1 MNDKIKIKNE
11 LSEKEFTIL
20 FSFEFDNHNYI
31 TYTDYEKDEN
41 GNILCFSS
49 IYDNDKL
56 IGYGRIIGDKTIF
69 LYIRFHLFLSNFQKK
84 KAVYEM
90 LRRLL
95 FLLLLFYFLFF
106 IYQNRQS

>member
-56 IGYGRIIGDKTIF
+56 MPVNDEKALDMIDEILNHMVEETKNKFIIEEDK
-69 LYIRFHLFLSNFQKK
+69 
-84 KAVYEM
+84 
-90 LRRLL
+90 
-95 FLLLLFYFLFF
+95 
-106 IYQNRQS
+106 

>member
-31 TYTDYEKDEN
+31 TYTDSEKDEN

-56 IGYGRIIGDKTIF
+56 MPVNDEKALDMIDEILNHMVEETKNKFIIEEDK
-69 LYIRFHLFLSNFQKK
+69 
-84 KAVYEM
+84 
-90 LRRLL
+90 
-95 FLLLLFYFLFF
+95 
-106 IYQNRQS
+106 

>member
-1 MNDKIKIKNE
+1 MNDTIKIKNE

-31 TYTDYEKDEN
+31 TYSDYEKDEN

-56 IGYGRIIGDKTIF
+56 MPVNDEKALDMIDEILNHMVEETKNKFIIEEDK
-69 LYIRFHLFLSNFQKK
+69 
-84 KAVYEM
+84 
-90 LRRLL
+90 
-95 FLLLLFYFLFF
+95 
-106 IYQNRQS
+106 

>member
-31 TYTDYEKDEN
+31 TYSDYEKDEN
-41 GNILCFSS
+41 DNILCFSS

-56 IGYGRIIGDKTIF
+56 MPVNDEKALDMIDEILNHMVEETKNKFIIEEDK
-69 LYIRFHLFLSNFQKK
+69 
-84 KAVYEM
+84 
-90 LRRLL
+90 
-95 FLLLLFYFLFF
+95 
-106 IYQNRQS
+106 

>member
-56 IGYGRIIGDKTIF
+56 IPVNDEKALDMIDEILNHMVEETKNKFIIEEDK
-69 LYIRFHLFLSNFQKK
+69 
-84 KAVYEM
+84 
-90 LRRLL
+90 
-95 FLLLLFYFLFF
+95 
-106 IYQNRQS
+106 

>member
-31 TYTDYEKDEN
+31 TYTNYEKDEN

-56 IGYGRIIGDKTIF
+56 MPVNDEKALDMIDEILNHMVEETKNKFIIEEDK
-69 LYIRFHLFLSNFQKK
+69 
-84 KAVYEM
+84 
-90 LRRLL
+90 
-95 FLLLLFYFLFF
+95 
-106 IYQNRQS
+106 

>member
-49 IYDNDKL
+49 IYDDDKL
-56 IGYGRIIGDKTIF
+56 MPVNDEKALDMIDEILNHMVEETKNKFIIEEDK
-69 LYIRFHLFLSNFQKK
+69 
-84 KAVYEM
+84 
-90 LRRLL
+90 
-95 FLLLLFYFLFF
+95 
-106 IYQNRQS
+106 

>member
-31 TYTDYEKDEN
+31 TYSDYEKDEN

-56 IGYGRIIGDKTIF
+56 MPVNDEKALDMIDEILNHMVEETKNKFIIEEDK
-69 LYIRFHLFLSNFQKK
+69 
-84 KAVYEM
+84 
-90 LRRLL
+90 
-95 FLLLLFYFLFF
+95 
-106 IYQNRQS
+106 

>member
-1 MNDKIKIKNE
+1 M
-11 LSEKEFTIL
+11 EKEFTIL

-56 IGYGRIIGDKTIF
+56 MPVNDEKALDMIDEILNHMVEETKNKFIIEEDK
-69 LYIRFHLFLSNFQKK
+69 
-84 KAVYEM
+84 
-90 LRRLL
+90 
-95 FLLLLFYFLFF
+95 
-106 IYQNRQS
+106 

>member
-20 FSFEFDNHNYI
+20 FSFEFENHNYI

-49 IYDNDKL
+49 ICDNDKL
-56 IGYGRIIGDKTIF
+56 MPVTDEKVLDMIDEILNHMVEETKNKFIIEEDK
-69 LYIRFHLFLSNFQKK
+69 
-84 KAVYEM
+84 
-90 LRRLL
+90 
-95 FLLLLFYFLFF
+95 
-106 IYQNRQS
+106 

>member
-11 LSEKEFTIL
+11 ISEKEFTIL

-56 IGYGRIIGDKTIF
+56 MPVNDEKALDMIDEILNHMVEETKNKFIIEEDK
-69 LYIRFHLFLSNFQKK
+69 
-84 KAVYEM
+84 
-90 LRRLL
+90 
-95 FLLLLFYFLFF
+95 
-106 IYQNRQS
+106 

>member
-11 LSEKEFTIL
+11 LIEKEFKIL

-56 IGYGRIIGDKTIF
+56 MPVNDEKALDMIDEILNHMVEETKNKLR
-69 LYIRFHLFLSNFQKK
+69 SNCNFNISIQ
-84 KAVYEM
+84 VMTLNIYEV
-90 LRRLL
+90 
-95 FLLLLFYFLFF
+95 
-106 IYQNRQS
+106 IK

>member
-56 IGYGRIIGDKTIF
+56 MSVNDEKALDMIDEILNHMVEETKNKFIIEEDK
-69 LYIRFHLFLSNFQKK
+69 
-84 KAVYEM
+84 
-90 LRRLL
+90 
-95 FLLLLFYFLFF
+95 
-106 IYQNRQS
+106 

>member
-56 IGYGRIIGDKTIF
+56 MPVNDEKALDMIDEILNHIVEETKNKFIVEEDK
-69 LYIRFHLFLSNFQKK
+69 
-84 KAVYEM
+84 
-90 LRRLL
+90 
-95 FLLLLFYFLFF
+95 
-106 IYQNRQS
+106 

>member
-20 FSFEFDNHNYI
+20 FSFEFKNHNYI

-56 IGYGRIIGDKTIF
+56 MPVTDEKVLDMIDEILNHMVEEAKNKFIIEEDK
-69 LYIRFHLFLSNFQKK
+69 
-84 KAVYEM
+84 
-90 LRRLL
+90 
-95 FLLLLFYFLFF
+95 
-106 IYQNRQS
+106 

>member
-31 TYTDYEKDEN
+31 TYSDYEKVEN

-56 IGYGRIIGDKTIF
+56 MPVNDEKALDMIDEILNHMVEETKNKFIIEEDK
-69 LYIRFHLFLSNFQKK
+69 
-84 KAVYEM
+84 
-90 LRRLL
+90 
-95 FLLLLFYFLFF
+95 
-106 IYQNRQS
+106 

>member
-56 IGYGRIIGDKTIF
+56 MPVNDEKALDMIDEILNHMVEETI
-69 LYIRFHLFLSNFQKK
+69 L
-84 KAVYEM
+84 
-90 LRRLL
+90 
-95 FLLLLFYFLFF
+95 
-106 IYQNRQS
+106 

>member
-56 IGYGRIIGDKTIF
+56 MPVNDE
-69 LYIRFHLFLSNFQKK
+69 
-84 KAVYEM
+84 KALDMIDEILNHMVEETKNK
-90 LRRLL
+90 
-95 FLLLLFYFLFF
+95 F
-106 IYQNRQS
+106 IKCYRYQ

>member
-1 MNDKIKIKNE
+1 MNDKIKIKNK

-56 IGYGRIIGDKTIF
+56 MPVNDEKALDMIDEILNHMVEETKNKFIIEEDK
-69 LYIRFHLFLSNFQKK
+69 
-84 KAVYEM
+84 
-90 LRRLL
+90 
-95 FLLLLFYFLFF
+95 
-106 IYQNRQS
+106 